1 MTVDQHTTPRRN
13 GVGARL
19 LRREDTRHLNG
30 RGTFVSDLRLPGLQE
45 VAVLRSQMA
54 HGRIVGVRKPD
65 DAPADSVWTA
75 ADLEPL
81 AQQLTATSTLTGY
94 RAAPLPN
101 LAGDKVRYV
110 GEPIAIA
117 IGATRAE
124 AEDLAGR
131 IHLDIDPLPAVPD
144 HVAAVA
150 DGTPLVHDEWPD
162 NVYATTQGDFGDVES
177 AARTAAV
184 TITRDYSLNRQAVVP
199 LEGRG
204 VVAHFDRSQDLL
216 TVWSST
222 QTPHM
227 IREMIAEMLGI
238 DGRRVRVIAPDM
250 GGGFGAK
257 CSVYPEEIALAAIA
271 MQLDHP
277 IRWVEDRWE
286 AMVSDTHARDQHIRI
301 TAHAASDGTLL
312 GVDADIVVD
321 SGAYSVHP
329 WTATMDASMASAM
342 IPGPYRLENYRF
354 RARSV
359 ATNKTPS
366 GPYRGVAR
374 PAACFAIERTID
386 ELAHRLGIEPYA
398 MRIKNMV
405 RADQMPY
412 TSVTRKVYDSGDY
425 AESVRR
431 ATELMDHEQWRTRQR
446 STDPSSRTRI
456 GIGYASFTEQT
467 AHGCIEWAARGLS
480 LTIGTEGARIAM
492 DSTGTFTLSVGIKSH
507 GQGMETTLSQV
518 VSEVFDV
525 DPLHVTVVHGDTA
538 LTPRGDGT
546 FASRSMV
553 MAGGATQRACLQ
565 LADKVKRIAGVILE
579 VSPDELW
586 FEDGHVRGPDGSAT
600 FQELARKFLFTPD
613 RVPGVESGLEA
624 TYYYQP
630 DVQTGAFTY
639 ATHAAVVEVD
649 LDTGAVRLLDF
660 GVVEDCGTV
669 VNPLIVDGQIIGGVA
684 QGIGTALLEELNYDQ
699 DSQPK
704 STSFLDY
711 MLPGAAEVPP
721 IRIAHMETP
730 SPFTVFGM
738 KGAGEGGAIAPP
750 AAIGN
755 AVTDA
760 LREFGAEANTT
771 PITPLRV
778 WTALEDAA
786 RGRSAGEAVDRSHHT
801 PPAPAAAVDEFP
813 AVADGVDDGP
823 AKLGTVQR

>member
-1 MTVDQHTTPRRN
+1 MALDQHTPPRRN

-30 RGTFVSDLRLPGLQE
+30 LGTFVSDLRLAGLRE
-45 VAVLRSQMA
+45 VAILRSQLA
-54 HGRIVGVRKPD
+54 HGRIVAVQK
-65 DAPADSVWTA
+65 PADAAAESVWTA

-81 AQQLTATSTLTGY
+81 ARRLTATSTLTGY

-101 LAGDKVRYV
+101 LAVDKVRYV

-117 IGATRAE
+117 IGDTRAE

-131 IHLDIDPLPAVPD
+131 IHVDIDALPAVPD
-144 HVAAVA
+144 RTAALA
-150 DGTPLVHDEWPD
+150 DGATLVHDDWAD
-162 NVYATTQGDFGDVES
+162 NVYATTQGDFGDVDA
-177 AARTAAV
+177 AARAAAV

-204 VVAHFDRSQDLL
+204 VAAHYDRSHDLL

-277 IRWVEDRWE
+277 IRWIEDRWE

-342 IPGPYRLENYRF
+342 IPGPYALHNYRF

-386 ELAHRLGIEPYA
+386 ELAHQLGIEAYT

-405 RADQMPY
+405 RAEQMPY
-412 TSVTRKVYDSGDY
+412 TSVTNKVYDSGDY

-431 ATELMDHEQWRTRQR
+431 ATQLMSHGEWRAKQKG
-446 STDPSSRTRI
+446 TDPAARTRI

-492 DSTGTFTLSVGIKSH
+492 DSTGSFTLAVGVKSH
-507 GQGMETTLSQV
+507 GQGMETTLAQV

-525 DPLHVTVVHGDTA
+525 DPAHVTVVHGDTA

-553 MAGGATQRACLQ
+553 MAGGATHRACLQ
-565 LADKVKRIAGVILE
+565 LADKVMRIAAVILDS
-579 VSPDELW
+579 SPDELR
-586 FEDGHVRGPDGSAT
+586 FAEGAVRGTHGSVT
-600 FQELARKFLFTPD
+600 FAELARKFLFTPD

-630 DVQTGAFTY
+630 EIQTGAFTY

-649 LDTGAVRLLDF
+649 LDTGAVKLLDF

-684 QGIGTALLEELNYDQ
+684 QGIGTALLEELQYDQ
-699 DSQPK
+699 ESQPK

-711 MLPGAAEVPP
+711 MLPGAAEIPP

-760 LREFGAEANTT
+760 LREFGAEANET
-771 PITPLRV
+771 PITPVRV
-778 WTALEDAA
+778 WTALENAA
-786 RGRSAGEAVDRSHHT
+786 RGRAARTTVDPSHDSDTRST
-801 PPAPAAAVDEFP
+801 ADPDDFP
-813 AVADGVDDGP
+813 AVADGSDRMP
-823 AKLGTVQR
+823 AVEGVVQR